1 MGDTELTGEL
11 DRVAGSQ
18 IGIEGLESGALADEE
33 ALHGALN
40 GVDRVLYA
48 PPASGTSVAVAYQLF
63 HHTRRLTAAMAA
75 AATPAKLFIVT
86 RNGQPTTEGD
96 RANPAHGALWGLGR
110 TLALEHPEIWG
121 GIIDFDEAVPAELTV
136 PRLLAEAAG
145 TDGEDQV
152 VYRQGLRHVPRLQHR
167 ALPTQAV
174 TLDGGACQLVIGAT
188 GNIGPHLIREL
199 ARMGAKTIVAV
210 SRNPGSRLDEL
221 TESLAAAGTTLVTV
235 AADATDETAMAALF
249 DRFGADLPPLEGIYL
264 AAYAGGPVLL
274 DEMTDDDVTAMF
286 APKLDAAALLHRLTL
301 TTPVRHFVVFS
312 SISGL
317 TGSRWLAHYTAT
329 SGYLDALVYARRSL
343 GLAATTV
350 NWGLWKSLADS
361 DGDAGQVSVGT
372 GLLPM
377 DDETAI
383 TALPLVSSPAAGAHS
398 VVVEADWPLLAEA
411 YRIRGAL
418 HIVDDLLPDSAG
430 AALIP
435 AKDWSHLTP
444 AQVHRELESGLRGI
458 VARELRI
465 PEPELESDRPLAE
478 LGLNSLGAMA
488 IRREAETLVGVEI
501 STTMLFNHPTVA
513 ALADQLTKMV
523 APEGDSGHDEIA
535 ALSASAG
542 STLDSLFDRIE
553 SSSVTAEE
561 PA

>member
-1 MGDTELTGEL
+1 P
-11 DRVAGSQ
+11 
-18 IGIEGLESGALADEE
+18 
-33 ALHGALN
+33 HG
-40 GVDRVLYA
+40 R
-48 PPASGTSVAVAYQLF
+48 
-63 HHTRRLTAAMAA
+63 
-75 AATPAKLFIVT
+75 
-86 RNGQPTTEGD
+86 PTTEGD
-96 RANPAHGALWGLGR
+96 RANSAHGALWGLGR

-317 TGSRWLAHYTAT
+317 TGSRWLAHYTA
-329 SGYLDALVYARRSL
+329 
-343 GLAATTV
+343 
-350 NWGLWKSLADS
+350 
-361 DGDAGQVSVGT
+361 
-372 GLLPM
+372 
-377 DDETAI
+377 
-383 TALPLVSSPAAGAHS
+383 
-398 VVVEADWPLLAEA
+398 
-411 YRIRGAL
+411 
-418 HIVDDLLPDSAG
+418 
-430 AALIP
+430 
-435 AKDWSHLTP
+435 
-444 AQVHRELESGLRGI
+444 
-458 VARELRI
+458 
-465 PEPELESDRPLAE
+465 
-478 LGLNSLGAMA
+478 
-488 IRREAETLVGVEI
+488 
-501 STTMLFNHPTVA
+501 
-513 ALADQLTKMV
+513 
-523 APEGDSGHDEIA
+523 
-535 ALSASAG
+535 
-542 STLDSLFDRIE
+542 
-553 SSSVTAEE
+553 
-561 PA
+561 